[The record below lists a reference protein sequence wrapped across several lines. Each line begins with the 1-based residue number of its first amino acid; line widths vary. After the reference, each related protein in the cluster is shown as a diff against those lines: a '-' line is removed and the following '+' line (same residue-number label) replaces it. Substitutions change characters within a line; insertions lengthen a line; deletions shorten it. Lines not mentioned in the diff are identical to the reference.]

1 LDTILRRRVFLSH
14 VWWYNKWLFL
24 LSLFPL
30 LPNQKKK
37 NKAQFSVI
45 ENPILNPERENV

>member
-1 LDTILRRRVFLSH
+1 MAVPSVPVPSTS
-14 VWWYNKWLFL
+14 K
-24 LSLFPL
+24 PEE
-30 LPNQKKK
+30 K

>member
-1 LDTILRRRVFLSH
+1 VAVPSVPVPSTS
-14 VWWYNKWLFL
+14 K
-24 LSLFPL
+24 PE
-30 LPNQKKK
+30 KK